1 MAEYRVRFIADT
13 REAIN
18 NIANMRKLVAG
29 ITREFE
35 NAEIGSE
42 EFIRSA
48 SNLSRAKSELKD
60 YLGEVVNIDRA
71 FNQAEKALDDFA
83 RANDRMVNSAIKAND
98 KYEQILRDRY
108 ELEDYFR
115 KKSERETLESFNRR
129 LKEASATRARAEREQ
144 KILAEAPRSTL
155 YDPAA
160 IVSLERRLSVLR
172 EKARQVVPRTDEWN
186 KVNAE
191 ARKLEQKIDRI
202 NKIGAP
208 GPSMGSRLGAA
219 GGAFLY
225 GGGMGGGIGS
235 MLGGV
240 GGGLMAG
247 PAGAFA
253 GAAVGQAMD
262 SATMAI
268 SRMTEQAA
276 NVQRLQRGLAMAS
289 VDAKDFAEAQS
300 LVGEMSQ
307 RLLMPISETTRYFT
321 QLRANTKEYNL
332 SAADT
337 AKIMEGTAL
346 AIRATGG
353 TMDDL
358 DGAMRA
364 VVQIMSKGGV
374 QAEELRGQLGERFAG
389 AVVQFAKANKMTFE
403 ELQDGLQRGEIGVD
417 KFITFAKSN
426 FEKFGPLADSL
437 PTSIENAGER
447 MQIAGEQ
454 ASIAIGSVFMEAG
467 ADIQNVL
474 ADTLNAIAS
483 FVRENEGELKTIA
496 NGLSSLV
503 QLVIQVGAEI
513 TRVIGQDIFR
523 AFQGLANAA
532 TTIRNLTG
540 GGDIVSVAKERQTTS
555 SRINEQFQKIADLEN
570 KAKNVKNLFEWP
582 NIQGDLAIE
591 RETLKSLQKRREE
604 LGTQFSGMG
613 GVAALNQATKKTEF
627 TFGGPGAGMPLTR
640 EGTGAA
646 GKDQKAK
653 VDNLES
659 FEKLRDQLAKT
670 YNEAELNRI
679 KQQHELR
686 KRLQEDAFD
695 RQEAGANRLQRL
707 NLSLIR
713 NLVKAEEDRTTAI
726 REAQAEVQ
734 KAAENVMPSIG
745 TAATTM
751 GQPGGA
757 SGSISI
763 VEFGKALQKMGYTV
777 KEHPAFGGVGKHS
790 KNSYHYSGEALDIT
804 DWRSGDWKGR
814 TTQLGEALRKSG
826 AATET
831 FYPGY
836 DPVGGHTSH
845 LHAAFKGGRVPLTP
859 GIQSLL
865 GGNIG
870 AGAPRKVGANEQ
882 RDTMAAAKTQIAQTN
897 VALVEQD
904 QQLIKNSTTM
914 KAVAQ
919 YIQQAFNI
927 PDLSLDNKL
936 LKERNNLM
944 EQGVD
949 PNVIDYRIRLLEI
962 DEQFS
967 HLLSN
972 FPALAKDANL
982 SEEQRIVILQELL
995 KYLGLA
1001 KLAEKEKNDE
1011 TLRGIE
1017 AQKQREYDKEVEG
1030 LRTQLTTTGAG
1041 FKAGFIGAAGSAF
1054 EGQLQQGRTTA
1065 QALEIAKLT
1074 EQLTLAQTQAQA
1086 LEGAVTSV
1094 SDAFANMLTTG
1105 VMSLIDGTATAK
1117 EVFVDFLKS
1126 IGSAL
1131 MQAAQ
1136 QMIAQYI
1143 AIGIARIFAGMGKA
1157 PGGGGGLPGFSMEG
1171 QLAGGGI
1178 FSGAGPFQFANGG
1191 IAPGGFKAFANG
1203 GVVNGPTLGLV
1214 GEGKYNEAIIP
1225 LPDGRSVPVKMQGEQ
1240 SSRELLSSMTAQQK
1254 APSLNLSFQTTTI
1267 GGVEYVSRD
1276 QLEQAMSETRRMAA
1290 KEGASR
1296 GASLALNRIANN
1308 PSDRRRA
1315 GIR

>member
-115 KKSERETLESFNRR
+115 KKAEREEAESFSRR
-129 LKEASATRARAEREQ
+129 LKQASATRARAEREQ

-160 IVSLERRLSVLR
+160 IVSLERRLGVLR
-172 EKARQVVPRTDEWN
+172 EKARQIVPRTDEWN

-191 ARKLEQKIDRI
+191 ARKLEQKMERI

-208 GPSMGSRLGAA
+208 GPSGRERLGAA

-235 MLGGV
+235 MIGGV
-240 GGGLMAG
+240 GGGMLAG
-247 PAGAFA
+247 NPGAFA
-253 GAAVGQAMD
+253 GAAVGQAID
-262 SATMAI
+262 STMRYLGQMA
-268 SRMTEQAA
+268 EQAA
-276 NVQRLQRGLAMAS
+276 SLRQLQRGLAMAS
-289 VDAKDFAEAQS
+289 IDAKDFAEAQKA
-300 LVGEMSQ
+300 VNEVSQ
-307 RLLMPISETTRYFT
+307 RLLMPLEETTRYFA
-321 QLRANTKEYNL
+321 QLRANTKEYNI
-332 SAADT
+332 SVAET
-337 AKIMEGTAL
+337 AMIMEGTAL
-346 AIRATGG
+346 AVSATGG
-353 TMDDL
+353 SMDDL

-374 QAEELRGQLGERFAG
+374 QAEELRGQLGERFPG
-389 AVVQFAKANKMTFE
+389 AVVKFAAANKLSFE
-403 ELQDGLQRGEIGVD
+403 QLQDGLEKGEIGI
-417 KFITFAKSN
+417 KEFIEFAKKNYTDYAKFSEQLATAPEYAGRRL
-426 FEKFGPLADSL
+426 EKA
-437 PTSIENAGER
+437 
-447 MQIAGEQ
+447 MEQ
-454 ASIAIGSVFMEAG
+454 LNLAIGSILGESGATFQDFLTQGVLGIATFVKENESSLKSFFNTTAAIFTGIGKLVYKVASTIWGIWSRVLKGIQGIIATAKVGLNIGNVAETKAALTALDEKIEKRKGTVDNPRGDAGLKTRRDALQRRFEALG
-467 ADIQNVL
+467 GEA
-474 ADTLNAIAS
+474 AIA
-483 FVRENEGELKTIA
+483 
-496 NGLSSLV
+496 
-503 QLVIQVGAEI
+503 
-513 TRVIGQDIFR
+513 
-523 AFQGLANAA
+523 
-532 TTIRNLTG
+532 
-540 GGDIVSVAKERQTTS
+540 
-555 SRINEQFQKIADLEN
+555 
-570 KAKNVKNLFEWP
+570 KA
-582 NIQGDLAIE
+582 
-591 RETLKSLQKRREE
+591 ETLSKPD
-604 LGTQFSGMG
+604 FI
-613 GVAALNQATKKTEF
+613 
-627 TFGGPGAGMPLTR
+627 FGGPGAGMPLTR
-640 EGTGAA
+640 EGKG
-646 GKDQKAK
+646 DQADTVKK
-653 VDNLES
+653 TNLES
-659 FEKLRDQLAKT
+659 FEKLKDQLAKA
-670 YNEAELNRI
+670 YNEAEINRI
-679 KQQHELR
+679 KQRYELQ
-686 KRLQEDAFD
+686 KRLQQDAFD
-695 RQEAGANRLQRL
+695 MQEMGANRLQRQ
-707 NLSLIR
+707 NLSLMR
-713 NLVKAEEDRTTAI
+713 GLVRAEQDRFETVQQ
-726 REAQAEVQ
+726 AQMEVQ
-734 KAAENVMPSIG
+734 KAAESVISSVAG
-745 TAATTM
+745 TRTSPLAASDT
-751 GQPGGA
+751 GA
-757 SGSISI
+757 Y
-763 VEFGKALQKMGYTV
+763 LQ
-777 KEHPAFGGVGKHS
+777 
-790 KNSYHYSGEALDIT
+790 
-804 DWRSGDWKGR
+804 
-814 TTQLGEALRKSG
+814 
-826 AATET
+826 
-831 FYPGY
+831 
-836 DPVGGHTSH
+836 
-845 LHAAFKGGRVPLTP
+845 
-859 GIQSLL
+859 
-865 GGNIG
+865 GNIG
-870 AGAPRKVGANEQ
+870 PTSTGPHFDVKRVGGGYFPRNYLDQYVQVNGRPLSAGTTVPGGTFAGHQRRGSHGWDYAFGDGRHAATLTGGAKWMEGAPTEHGERRRFQLPSGETFQFLHGKSEGIGAGLPRKVGSNEQ
-882 RDTMAAAKTQIAQTN
+882 RDTLAAVTTQIKQVDAAQAE
-897 VALVEQD
+897 VDAGIL
-904 QQLIKNSTTM
+904 KRTTVM
-914 KAVAQ
+914 KEFARYAQ
-919 YIQQAFNI
+919 EAYNI
-927 PDLSLDNKL
+927 PDLKLDNDL
-936 LKERNNLM
+936 LKKRNDLLASGM
-944 EQGVD
+944 DE
-949 PNVIDYRIRLLEI
+949 NVINYNLRLHEI
-962 DEQFS
+962 EEQRS
-967 HLLSN
+967 HLLKI
-972 FPALAKDANL
+972 FPDFAKAANL
-982 SEEQRIVILQELL
+982 TEEQRT
-995 KYLGLA
+995 KGLA
-1001 KLAEKEKNDE
+1001 SLNEALNNAKIAEKDKNDE
-1011 TLRGIE
+1011 TLRGVEI
-1017 AQKQREYDKEVEG
+1017 QKQLEYQREVKG
-1030 LRTQLTTTGAG
+1030 LQGQISATGAG
-1041 FKAGFIGAAGSAF
+1041 FKAGFIGAAGGAF

-1094 SDAFANMLTTG
+1094 GDAFANMLTTG

-1240 SSRELLSSMTAQQK
+1240 SSRELLSSMAAQQK